1 MGFFS
6 FMTQDTE
13 RSISNRYSAR
23 GTFKVVMSDDKGNH
37 YVENNYDGYGVF
49 GGKDYYELVD
59 EMNGGNGNR
68 KRGISIVYDNQS
80 FLSPSLTECGEYQDG
95 LEPDNCP
102 EQGYFYDEEEDE
114 DY

>member
-23 GTFKVVMSDDKGNH
+23 GTFKVIMSDDKGNH
-37 YVENNYDGYGVF
+37 YVEHNYDGYGVF

-59 EMNGGNGNR
+59 EIEWR
-68 KRGISIVYDNQS
+68 KWKQKTWNLDC
-80 FLSPSLTECGEYQDG
+80 L
-95 LEPDNCP
+95 
-102 EQGYFYDEEEDE
+102 
-114 DY
+114 